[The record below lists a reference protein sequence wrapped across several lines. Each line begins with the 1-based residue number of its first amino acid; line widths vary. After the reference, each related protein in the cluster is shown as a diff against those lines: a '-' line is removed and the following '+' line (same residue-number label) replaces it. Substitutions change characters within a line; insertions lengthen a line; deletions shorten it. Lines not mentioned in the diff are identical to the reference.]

1 MNFDNRRTTTQIN
14 VWNILEG
21 ISENAVLFNSQEVL
35 IPKLG
40 SYFSASATLTW
51 LSHHLRGTEP
61 YLLSLSWH
69 FIMPGNPFN
78 HFESSFDF

>member
-21 ISENAVLFNSQEVL
+21 ISENTVLFNSQEVL

-40 SYFSASATLTW
+40 SYFSASATLT
-51 LSHHLRGTEP
+51 
-61 YLLSLSWH
+61 
-69 FIMPGNPFN
+69 
-78 HFESSFDF
+78 